1 MKNIS
6 LPEKNVKPPS
16 AYLTEVKTLSDR
28 IVKAQQPI
36 RILDAIKW
44 DDSIKQEFFNSNCKS
59 LPKVTP
65 DYYRNRSL
73 GFDPETKKLEF
84 YQIERDLVRKLGQL
98 NPLSVIM
105 RRICREYK
113 DVVTMLEAR
122 GTPIFSNISQELYGS
137 SQDVF
142 HVGDPSIATLGSMME
157 STLSQLLK
165 LDFLNEEPKT
175 INARDAVTI
184 LNEKIQTLFPGNG
197 LRAMISDGILADSAA
212 GTDYVKLRA
221 DALFNMRDL
230 RVLEVHEIWVHL
242 GTTLNGLAQP
252 YCTFLGK
259 GPPSAT
265 VTQEGLAVLM
275 EILTFS
281 STPNRLMNLINR
293 VRAITLTEEGASF
306 LDIFGFFREKGLDPE
321 ESYTLS
327 SRVFR
332 GSSPD
337 GMPFT
342 KDLTYIKGF
351 VLTYNFMRLAVSTGK
366 PDRIPLLFCGKTM
379 IEDMKVLVDLVEE
392 GTVIAPRFLPPQF
405 TDLMGLSAWLSFSR
419 FMSSMNFKQLEQDYA
434 NVL

>member
-1 MKNIS
+1 MSI
-6 LPEKNVKPPS
+6 KNVKAS
-16 AYLTEVKTLSDR
+16 TYLIEVKALSDR

-44 DDSIKQEFFNSNCKS
+44 DDNIKQEFFKYKCRK
-59 LPKVTP
+59 LPAVTI

-73 GFDPETKKLEF
+73 GFEVAEKKQEF
-84 YQIERDLVRKLGQL
+84 HQIERDLVRKLGQL

-105 RRICREYK
+105 RRICREYQ
-113 DVVTMLEAR
+113 DVVYMLEAR
-122 GTPIFSNISQELYGS
+122 GTPDFSSISQELYGS

-142 HVGDPSIATLGSMME
+142 HVGDPTIAKLGSMME
-157 STLSQLLK
+157 STLSQLLQ
-165 LDFLNEEPKT
+165 LDYLFEEPKT
-175 INARDAVTI
+175 ISAKDAVVI
-184 LNEKIQTLFPGNG
+184 LNEKIESVFPGEG
-197 LRAMISDGILADSAA
+197 LRAMLSDGIVADAAA
-212 GTDYVKLRA
+212 GTDYIKLRA

-275 EILTFS
+275 EIVTFS
-281 STPNRLMNLINR
+281 SSPERLMRLINR
-293 VRAITLTEEGASF
+293 VRAITLVEEGADF
-306 LDIFGFFREKGLDPE
+306 MDVFTFFKDKGLDDE
-321 ESYTLS
+321 ESYIHS

-332 GSSPD
+332 GSSSD

-351 VLTYNFMRLAVSTGK
+351 VLTYNFMRLAVSKGK

-392 GTVIAPRFLPPQF
+392 GTVIAPLFLPPQF
-405 TDLMGLSAWLSFSR
+405 KDLMGLSSWLSFSR
-419 FMSSMNFKQLEQDYA
+419 FMTSLNFRQLEQDYA
-434 NVL
+434 NIL

>member
-1 MKNIS
+1 MSI
-6 LPEKNVKPPS
+6 KNVKAS
-16 AYLTEVKTLSDR
+16 TYLIEVKALSDR
-28 IVKAQQPI
+28 IVRAQQPI

-44 DDSIKQEFFNSNCKS
+44 DDNIKQEFFKYKCRK
-59 LPKVTP
+59 LPAVTI

-73 GFDPETKKLEF
+73 GFEVAEKKQELH
-84 YQIERDLVRKLGQL
+84 QIERDLVRKLGQL

-105 RRICREYK
+105 RRICREYQ
-113 DVVTMLEAR
+113 DVVYMLEAR
-122 GTPIFSNISQELYGS
+122 GTPDFSSISQELYGS

-142 HVGDPSIATLGSMME
+142 HVGDPTIAKLGSMME
-157 STLSQLLK
+157 STLSQLLQ
-165 LDFLNEEPKT
+165 LDYLFEEPKT
-175 INARDAVTI
+175 ISAKDAVVI
-184 LNEKIQTLFPGNG
+184 LNEKIESVFPGEG
-197 LRAMISDGILADSAA
+197 LRAMLSDGIVADAAA
-212 GTDYVKLRA
+212 GTDYIKLRA

-275 EILTFS
+275 EIVTFS
-281 STPNRLMNLINR
+281 SSPERLMRLINR
-293 VRAITLTEEGASF
+293 VRAITLVEEGADF
-306 LDIFGFFREKGLDPE
+306 MDVFTFFKEKGLDDE
-321 ESYTLS
+321 ESYIHS

-332 GSSPD
+332 GSSSD

-351 VLTYNFMRLAVSTGK
+351 VLTYNFMRLAVSKGK

-392 GTVIAPRFLPPQF
+392 GTVIAPLFLPPQF
-405 TDLMGLSAWLSFSR
+405 KDLMGLSSWLSFSR
-419 FMSSMNFKQLEQDYA
+419 FMTSLNFRQLEQDYA
-434 NVL
+434 NIL

>member
-1 MKNIS
+1 MSI
-6 LPEKNVKPPS
+6 KNVKAS
-16 AYLTEVKTLSDR
+16 TYLIEVKALSDR

-44 DDSIKQEFFNSNCKS
+44 DDNIKQEFFKYKCRK
-59 LPKVTP
+59 LPAVTI
-65 DYYRNRSL
+65 DYYRNRPL
-73 GFDPETKKLEF
+73 GFEIAEKKQEF
-84 YQIERDLVRKLGQL
+84 HQIERDLVRKLGQL

-105 RRICREYK
+105 RRICREYQ
-113 DVVTMLEAR
+113 DVVYMLEAR
-122 GTPIFSNISQELYGS
+122 GTPDFSSISQELYGS

-142 HVGDPSIATLGSMME
+142 HVGDPTIAKLGSMME
-157 STLSQLLK
+157 STLSQLLQ
-165 LDFLNEEPKT
+165 LDYLFEEPKT
-175 INARDAVTI
+175 ISAKDAVVI
-184 LNEKIQTLFPGNG
+184 LNEKIESVFPGEG
-197 LRAMISDGILADSAA
+197 LRAMLSDGIVADAAA
-212 GTDYVKLRA
+212 GTDYIKLRA

-275 EILTFS
+275 EIVTFS
-281 STPNRLMNLINR
+281 SSPDRLMRLINR
-293 VRAITLTEEGASF
+293 VRAITLVEEGADFMDVFSF
-306 LDIFGFFREKGLDPE
+306 FKDKGLDDE
-321 ESYTLS
+321 ESYIHS

-332 GSSPD
+332 GSSSD

-351 VLTYNFMRLAVSTGK
+351 VLTYNFMRLAVSKGK

-392 GTVIAPRFLPPQF
+392 GTVIAPLFLPPQF
-405 TDLMGLSAWLSFSR
+405 KDLMGLSSWLSFSR
-419 FMSSMNFKQLEQDYA
+419 FMTSLNFRQLEQDYA
-434 NVL
+434 NIL

>member
-1 MKNIS
+1 MS
-6 LPEKNVKPPS
+6 EKNVKPPS
-16 AYLTEVKTLSDR
+16 AYLKEVKALSDR
-28 IVKAQQPI
+28 ILKAQQPI

-44 DDSIKQEFFNSNCKS
+44 DDSIRQEFFNSDCKS
-59 LPKVTP
+59 PPKVTP
-65 DYYRNRSL
+65 DYYKNRPL
-73 GFDPETKKLEF
+73 GFEPEDKKIEF

-105 RRICREYK
+105 RRICKEYQ
-113 DVVTMLEAR
+113 DVVRMLEAR
-122 GTPIFSNISQELYGS
+122 GMPAFSNISQELYGS

-157 STLSQLLK
+157 STLTQLLK

-175 INARDAVTI
+175 ISAKDAVAI
-184 LNEKIQTLFPGNG
+184 LNEKIQAQFPDNG
-197 LRAMISDGILADSAA
+197 LRAMISDGILADAAA

-221 DALFNMRDL
+221 DAFFNMRDI
-230 RVLEVHEIWVHL
+230 RVLEVHEVWVHL

-293 VRAITLTEEGASF
+293 VRAITLIEEGANF
-306 LDIFGFFREKGLDPE
+306 MDIFNFFIDKGLDRE
-321 ESYTLS
+321 ESYVQS
-327 SRVFR
+327 NRVFR
-332 GSSPD
+332 GSSTD

-351 VLTYNFMRLAVSTGK
+351 VLTYNFMRLAVNKGK

-379 IEDMKVLVDLVEE
+379 LEDMKVLVDLVEE
-392 GTVIAPRFLPPQF
+392 GTVIPPRFLPPQF

>member
-1 MKNIS
+1 MSI
-6 LPEKNVKPPS
+6 KNVKAS
-16 AYLTEVKTLSDR
+16 TYLIEVKALSDR

-44 DDSIKQEFFNSNCKS
+44 DDNIKQEFFKYKCRK
-59 LPKVTP
+59 LPAVTI
-65 DYYRNRSL
+65 DYYRNRPL
-73 GFDPETKKLEF
+73 GFEVAEKKQEF
-84 YQIERDLVRKLGQL
+84 HQIERDLVRKLGQL

-105 RRICREYK
+105 RRICREYQ
-113 DVVTMLEAR
+113 DVVYMLEAR
-122 GTPIFSNISQELYGS
+122 GTPDFSSISQELYGS

-142 HVGDPSIATLGSMME
+142 HVGDPTIAKLGSMME
-157 STLSQLLK
+157 STLSQLLQ
-165 LDFLNEEPKT
+165 LDYLFEEPKT
-175 INARDAVTI
+175 ISAKDAVVI
-184 LNEKIQTLFPGNG
+184 LNEKIESVFPGEG
-197 LRAMISDGILADSAA
+197 LRAMLSDGIVADAAA
-212 GTDYVKLRA
+212 GTDYIKLRA

-265 VTQEGLAVLM
+265 ITQEGLAVLM
-275 EILTFS
+275 EIVTFS
-281 STPNRLMNLINR
+281 SSPERLMRLINR
-293 VRAITLTEEGASF
+293 VRAITLVEEGADF
-306 LDIFGFFREKGLDPE
+306 MDVFTFFKDKGLDDE
-321 ESYTLS
+321 ESYIHS

-332 GSSPD
+332 GSSSD

-351 VLTYNFMRLAVSTGK
+351 VLTYNFMRLAVSKGK

-392 GTVIAPRFLPPQF
+392 GTVIAPLFLPPQF
-405 TDLMGLSAWLSFSR
+405 KDLMGLSSWLSFSR
-419 FMSSMNFKQLEQDYA
+419 FMTSLNFRQLEQDYA
-434 NVL
+434 NIL

>member
-1 MKNIS
+1 MRKKAI
-6 LPEKNVKPPS
+6 KPS
-16 AYLTEVKTLSDR
+16 AYLTEVKALSDR

-44 DDSIKQEFFNSNCKS
+44 DDQIKQAFFESNCKKS
-59 LPKVTP
+59 PIVTP
-65 DYYRNRSL
+65 DYYQKRPL
-73 GFDPETKKLEF
+73 GFDPNEKKHEF
-84 YQIERDLVRKLGQL
+84 YQIERDLMRKLGQL

-105 RRICREYK
+105 RRICKEYL
-113 DVVTMLEAR
+113 DVVRMLEAR
-122 GTPIFSNISQELYGS
+122 GKPTFSNISQELYGS

-142 HVGDPSIATLGSMME
+142 HVGDPTIADLGSMME
-157 STLSQLLK
+157 GTLSQLLQ
-165 LDFLNEEPKT
+165 LDFLVEEPKT
-175 INARDAVTI
+175 INAKDAVDI
-184 LNEKIQTLFPGNG
+184 LNEKIQAVFPGEG
-197 LRAMISDGILADSAA
+197 LRAMLSDGIVADAAA
-212 GTDYVKLRA
+212 GTDYIKLRT

-281 STPNRLMNLINR
+281 STPNRLMRLINR
-293 VRAITLTEEGASF
+293 VRAITLAEEGADF
-306 LDIFGFFREKGLDPE
+306 IDIFDFFRDKGLDKE

-332 GSSPD
+332 GSSSD

-351 VLTYNFMRLAVSTGK
+351 VLTYNFMRLAVNKGK

-405 TDLMGLSAWLSFSR
+405 KDLMGLSSWLSFSR

>member
-1 MKNIS
+1 MRKKAI
-6 LPEKNVKPPS
+6 KPS
-16 AYLTEVKTLSDR
+16 AYLTEVKALSDR

-44 DDSIKQEFFNSNCKS
+44 DDHIKQAFFDSHCLKS
-59 LPKVTP
+59 PIVTP
-65 DYYRNRSL
+65 DYYQKRPL
-73 GFDPETKKLEF
+73 GFDPNDKKQEF
-84 YQIERDLVRKLGQL
+84 YQIERDLMRKLGQL

-105 RRICREYK
+105 RRICKEYL
-113 DVVTMLEAR
+113 DVVRMLEAR
-122 GTPIFSNISQELYGS
+122 GKPTFSNISQELYGS

-142 HVGDPSIATLGSMME
+142 HVGDPTIADLGSMME
-157 STLSQLLK
+157 GTLSQLLK
-165 LDFLNEEPKT
+165 LDFLVEEPKT
-175 INARDAVTI
+175 INAKDAVAI
-184 LNEKIQTLFPGNG
+184 LNEKIQTVFPGEG
-197 LRAMISDGILADSAA
+197 LRAMISDGILADAAA
-212 GTDYVKLRA
+212 GTDYIKLRS

-265 VTQEGLAVLM
+265 ITQEGLAVLM

-281 STPNRLMNLINR
+281 STPNRLMRLINR
-293 VRAITLTEEGASF
+293 VRAITLAEEGADF
-306 LDIFGFFREKGLDPE
+306 MDIFDFFKEKGLDNE

-332 GSSPD
+332 GSSSD

-351 VLTYNFMRLAVSTGK
+351 VLTYNFMRLAVSKGK

-405 TDLMGLSAWLSFSR
+405 KDLMGLSSWLSFSR
-419 FMSSMNFKQLEQDYA
+419 FISSMNFRQLEQDYA

>member
-1 MKNIS
+1 M
-6 LPEKNVKPPS
+6 PQKNVKPPS
-16 AYLTEVKTLSDR
+16 AYLTQVKALSDR

-44 DDSIKQEFFNSNCKS
+44 DESIKQAFFNKNCTT
-59 LPKVTP
+59 LPEVTP
-65 DYYRNRSL
+65 DYYKNRPL
-73 GFDPETKKLEF
+73 GFNPEEKKIEF
-84 YQIERDLVRKLGQL
+84 YQIERDLVRTLGQL

-105 RRICREYK
+105 RRICREYQ
-113 DVVTMLEAR
+113 DVVDMLQAR
-122 GTPIFSNISQELYGS
+122 GTTIFSNISQELYGC

-142 HVGDPSIATLGSMME
+142 HVGDPTIAMLGSMME
-157 STLSQLLK
+157 NTLLQLLK

-175 INARDAVTI
+175 IPAKEAVI
-184 LNEKIQTLFPGNG
+184 LLNEKIQALFPGDG
-197 LRAMISDGILADSAA
+197 LRAMISDGILADAAA

-221 DALFNMRDL
+221 DAYFNMRDL
-230 RVLEVHEIWVHL
+230 RVLEVHEVWVHL

-252 YCTFLGK
+252 YCSFLGK
-259 GPPSAT
+259 GPPSAA

-275 EILTFS
+275 EILTLS
-281 STPNRLMNLINR
+281 STPNRLMTLINR
-293 VRAITLTEEGASF
+293 VRAITLAEEGADF
-306 LDIFGFFREKGLDPE
+306 LEIFRFFLERGLDPE

-337 GMPFT
+337 GLPFT

-351 VLTYNFMRLAVSTGK
+351 VLTYNFIRLAVSKGK

-379 IEDMKVLVDLVEE
+379 LEDMKILADLVEE
-392 GTVIAPRFLPPQF
+392 GTVIPPRFLPPQF
-405 TDLMGLSAWLSFSR
+405 SDLMGLSAWMSFSR

>member
-1 MKNIS
+1 MRKKAI
-6 LPEKNVKPPS
+6 KPS
-16 AYLTEVKTLSDR
+16 AYLTEVKALSDR

-44 DDSIKQEFFNSNCKS
+44 DDQIKQAFFDGNCKKS
-59 LPKVTP
+59 PIVTP
-65 DYYRNRSL
+65 DYYQNRPL
-73 GFDPETKKLEF
+73 GFDPNEKKHEF
-84 YQIERDLVRKLGQL
+84 YQIERDLKRKLGQL

-105 RRICREYK
+105 RRICKEYL
-113 DVVTMLEAR
+113 DVVRMLEAR
-122 GTPIFSNISQELYGS
+122 GKPTFSNISQELYGS

-142 HVGDPSIATLGSMME
+142 HVGDPTIADLGSMME
-157 STLSQLLK
+157 ATLSQLLK
-165 LDFLNEEPKT
+165 LDFLNEEAKT
-175 INARDAVTI
+175 INATDAVAI
-184 LNEKIQTLFPGNG
+184 LNEKIEAVFPGEG
-197 LRAMISDGILADSAA
+197 LRAMLSDGIVADAAA
-212 GTDYVKLRA
+212 GTDYIKLRA

-265 VTQEGLAVLM
+265 ITQEGLAVLM

-281 STPNRLMNLINR
+281 STPNRLMRLINR
-293 VRAITLTEEGASF
+293 VRAITLAEEGADF
-306 LDIFGFFREKGLDPE
+306 MDIFYFFKEKGLDRE

-332 GSSPD
+332 GSSSD

-351 VLTYNFMRLAVSTGK
+351 VLTYNFMRLAVNKGK

-392 GTVIAPRFLPPQF
+392 GTVIAPHFLPPQF
-405 TDLMGLSAWLSFSR
+405 KDLMGLSSWLSFSR
-419 FMSSMNFKQLEQDYA
+419 FMSSMNFRQLEQDYS

>member
-1 MKNIS
+1 MDTKNIELS
-6 LPEKNVKPPS
+6 T
-16 AYLTEVKTLSDR
+16 YLTEVKSLSDR

-36 RILDAIKW
+36 RVLDAIKW
-44 DDSIKQEFFNSNCKS
+44 DDSIKQAFFSSGCKS
-59 LPKVTP
+59 LPSVNAE
-65 DYYRNRSL
+65 YYLQRPL
-73 GFDPETKKLEF
+73 GFDPLEKKQEF
-84 YQIERDLVRKLGQL
+84 HQIERDLARKLGQL

-105 RRICREYK
+105 RRICREYQ
-113 DVVTMLEAR
+113 DVVRMLEAR
-122 GTPIFSNISQELYGS
+122 GTATFSNISQELYGS

-142 HVGDPSIATLGSMME
+142 HVGDPTIAELGSMME
-157 STLSQLLK
+157 GTLQQLVE
-165 LDFLNEEPKT
+165 LDFLAEEPKT
-175 INARDAVTI
+175 INAKDAVAI
-184 LNEKIQTLFPGNG
+184 LNEKIEQVFPGDG
-197 LRAMISDGILADSAA
+197 LRAMISDGIISDAAA

-221 DALFNMRDL
+221 DAFFNMRDL

-242 GTTLNGLAQP
+242 GTTLNGMAQP

-281 STPNRLMNLINR
+281 STPDRLMRLINR
-293 VRAITLTEEGASF
+293 VRAITLAEEGADF
-306 LDIFGFFREKGLDPE
+306 MDIFAFFKAKGLDDD
-321 ESYTLS
+321 ESYTFS

-332 GSSPD
+332 GSSSN

-351 VLTYNFMRLAVSTGK
+351 VLTYNFMRLAVHKGK

-392 GTVIAPRFLPPQF
+392 GTVIPPRFLPPQF
-405 TDLMGLSAWLSFSR
+405 KDLMGLSAWMSFSR
-419 FMSSMNFKQLEQDYA
+419 FMTSLNFRQLEQDYA
-434 NVL
+434 NIL

>member
-1 MKNIS
+1 MSI
-6 LPEKNVKPPS
+6 KNVKAS
-16 AYLTEVKTLSDR
+16 TYLIEVKALSDR
-28 IVKAQQPI
+28 IVRAQQPI

-44 DDSIKQEFFNSNCKS
+44 DDNIKQEFFKYKCRK
-59 LPKVTP
+59 LPAVTIE
-65 DYYRNRSL
+65 YYRNRPL
-73 GFDPETKKLEF
+73 GFEIAEKKQEF
-84 YQIERDLVRKLGQL
+84 HQIERDLVRKLGQL

-105 RRICREYK
+105 RRICREYQ
-113 DVVTMLEAR
+113 DVVYMLEAR
-122 GTPIFSNISQELYGS
+122 GTPDFSSISQELYGS

-142 HVGDPSIATLGSMME
+142 HVGDPTIAKLGSMME
-157 STLSQLLK
+157 STLSQLLQ
-165 LDFLNEEPKT
+165 LDYLFEEPKT
-175 INARDAVTI
+175 ISAKDAVVI
-184 LNEKIQTLFPGNG
+184 LNEKIESVFPGEG
-197 LRAMISDGILADSAA
+197 LRAMLSDGIVADAAA
-212 GTDYVKLRA
+212 GTDYIKLRA

-275 EILTFS
+275 EIVTFS
-281 STPNRLMNLINR
+281 SSPERLMRLINR
-293 VRAITLTEEGASF
+293 VRAITLVEEGADF
-306 LDIFGFFREKGLDPE
+306 MDVFTFFKDKGLDDE
-321 ESYTLS
+321 ESYIHS

-332 GSSPD
+332 GSSSD

-351 VLTYNFMRLAVSTGK
+351 VLTYNFMRLAVSKGK

-392 GTVIAPRFLPPQF
+392 GTVIAPLFLPPQF
-405 TDLMGLSAWLSFSR
+405 KDLMGLSSWLSFSR
-419 FMSSMNFKQLEQDYA
+419 FMTSLNFRQLEQDYA
-434 NVL
+434 NIL

>member
-1 MKNIS
+1 MDNQALKS
-6 LPEKNVKPPS
+6 S
-16 AYLTEVKTLSDR
+16 TYLTEVKILSDR

-44 DDSIKQEFFNSNCKS
+44 DDNIKQAFFKSKCKS
-59 LPKVTP
+59 LPAINAE
-65 DYYRNRSL
+65 YYQQRPL
-73 GFDPETKKLEF
+73 GFEPNEKKQEF
-84 YQIERDLVRKLGQL
+84 HQIERDLVRKLGQL

-105 RRICREYK
+105 RRICREYQ
-113 DVVTMLEAR
+113 DVVYMLEAR
-122 GTPIFSNISQELYGS
+122 GTSTFSNISQELYGS

-142 HVGDPSIATLGSMME
+142 HVGDPTIADLGSMME
-157 STLSQLLK
+157 ATLSELLK
-165 LDFLNEEPKT
+165 LDFLTEEPKT
-175 INARDAVTI
+175 INAKDAVAI
-184 LNEKIQTLFPGNG
+184 LNEKIESVFPGDG
-197 LRAMISDGILADSAA
+197 LRAMISDGIVSDAAA

-221 DALFNMRDL
+221 DALFNIRDL

-242 GTTLNGLAQP
+242 GTTLNGMAQP

-281 STPNRLMNLINR
+281 STPDRLMRLINR
-293 VRAITLTEEGASF
+293 VRAITLAEEGADF
-306 LDIFGFFREKGLDPE
+306 LDIFAFFRAKGLDEE
-321 ESYTLS
+321 ESFAFS

-332 GSSPD
+332 GSCPN

-351 VLTYNFMRLAVSTGK
+351 VLTYNFMRLAVNKGK

-392 GTVIAPRFLPPQF
+392 GTVMPPRFLPPQF
-405 TDLMGLSAWLSFSR
+405 RDLMGLSAWMSFSR
-419 FMSSMNFKQLEQDYA
+419 FMTSLNFRQLEQDYA
-434 NVL
+434 NIL

>member
-1 MKNIS
+1 MNDNPM
-6 LPEKNVKPPS
+6 PEIKVEPPS

-44 DDSIKQEFFNSNCKS
+44 DDSIKQTFFKSNCKA
-59 LPKVTP
+59 LPEVTP
-65 DYYRNRSL
+65 DYYRNRPL
-73 GFDPETKKLEF
+73 GFDPEEKKLEF

-105 RRICREYK
+105 RRICREYQY
-113 DVVTMLEAR
+113 VVDMLEAR
-122 GTPIFSNISQELYGS
+122 GTPTFSNISQELYGS

-157 STLSQLLK
+157 STLAQLLK

-175 INARDAVTI
+175 INARDAVAI
-184 LNEKIQTLFPGNG
+184 LNEKIQSLFPGNG
-197 LRAMISDGILADSAA
+197 LRAMISDGILADAAA
-212 GTDYVKLRA
+212 GTDYVKLRS

-230 RVLEVHEIWVHL
+230 RVFEVHEIWVHL

-293 VRAITLTEEGASF
+293 VRAITLTEEGADF
-306 LDIFGFFREKGLDPE
+306 LDIFTFFREKGLDRE

-327 SRVFR
+327 NRVFR

-351 VLTYNFMRLAVSTGK
+351 VLTYNFMRLAVSKGK

-379 IEDMKVLVDLVEE
+379 LEDMKVLVDLVEE
-392 GTVIAPRFLPPQF
+392 ETVIAPRFLPPQF
-405 TDLMGLSAWLSFSR
+405 SDLMGLSAWLSFSR
-419 FMSSMNFKQLEQDYA
+419 FMSSMNFKQLEQDYS

>member
-1 MKNIS
+1 MTNKIAKS
-6 LPEKNVKPPS
+6 PS
-16 AYLTEVKTLSDR
+16 SYLIEVKTLSDR

-44 DDSIKQEFFNSNCKS
+44 DDGIKQAFFNGQCKI
-59 LPKVTP
+59 PPPV
-65 DYYRNRSL
+65 DGAYYANRPL
-73 GFDPETKKLEF
+73 GFDPVEKKYEF

-105 RRICREYK
+105 RRICREYQ
-113 DVVTMLEAR
+113 DVVDMLTGR
-122 GTPIFSNISQELYGS
+122 GTPLFSNISQELYGS

-142 HVGDPSIATLGSMME
+142 HVGDPTIADLGSMME
-157 STLSQLLK
+157 GTLQQLLK
-165 LDFLNEEPKT
+165 LDFLTEEAKT
-175 INARDAVTI
+175 ITAKDAVAI
-184 LNEKIQTLFPGNG
+184 LNEKIQALFPGDG
-197 LRAMISDGILADSAA
+197 LRAMLSDGILSDAAA
-212 GTDYVKLRA
+212 GTDYIKLRA
-221 DALFNMRDL
+221 DALFNQRDL

-281 STPNRLMNLINR
+281 STPNRLMRLINR
-293 VRAITLTEEGASF
+293 VRAITLVEEGANF
-306 LDIFGFFREKGLDPE
+306 MDIFQFFRERDMSE
-321 ESYTLS
+321 DESYLLS

-332 GSSPD
+332 GSTPE
-337 GMPFT
+337 GLPFT

-351 VLTYNFMRLAVSTGK
+351 VLTYNFMRLAVSKGK

-379 IEDMKVLVDLVEE
+379 LEDMKVLVDLVEE

-419 FMSSMNFKQLEQDYA
+419 FMTSMNFRQLEQDYA

>member
-1 MKNIS
+1 MSI
-6 LPEKNVKPPS
+6 KNVKAS
-16 AYLTEVKTLSDR
+16 TYLIEVKALSDR

-44 DDSIKQEFFNSNCKS
+44 DDNIKQEFFKYKCRK
-59 LPKVTP
+59 LPAVTI
-65 DYYRNRSL
+65 DYYRNRPL
-73 GFDPETKKLEF
+73 GFEIAEKKQEF
-84 YQIERDLVRKLGQL
+84 HQIERDLVRKLGQL

-105 RRICREYK
+105 RRICREYQ
-113 DVVTMLEAR
+113 DVVYMLEAR
-122 GTPIFSNISQELYGS
+122 GTPDFSSISQELYGS

-142 HVGDPSIATLGSMME
+142 HVGDPTIAKLGSMME
-157 STLSQLLK
+157 STLSQLLQ
-165 LDFLNEEPKT
+165 LDYLFEEPKT
-175 INARDAVTI
+175 ISAKDAVVI
-184 LNEKIQTLFPGNG
+184 LNEKIESVFPGEG
-197 LRAMISDGILADSAA
+197 LRAMLSDGIVADAAA
-212 GTDYVKLRA
+212 GTDYIKLRA

-275 EILTFS
+275 EIVTFS
-281 STPNRLMNLINR
+281 SSPERLMRLINR
-293 VRAITLTEEGASF
+293 VRAITLVEEGADF
-306 LDIFGFFREKGLDPE
+306 MDVFTFFKEKGLDDE
-321 ESYTLS
+321 ESYIHS

-332 GSSPD
+332 GSSSD

-351 VLTYNFMRLAVSTGK
+351 VLTYNFMRLAVSKGK

-392 GTVIAPRFLPPQF
+392 GTVIAPLFLPPQF
-405 TDLMGLSAWLSFSR
+405 KDLMGLSSWLSFSR
-419 FMSSMNFKQLEQDYA
+419 FMTSLNFRQLEQDYA
-434 NVL
+434 NIL

>member
-1 MKNIS
+1 M
-6 LPEKNVKPPS
+6 PEKNVKPSS
-16 AYLTEVKTLSDR
+16 AYLTQVKALSDR

-44 DDSIKQEFFNSNCKS
+44 DETIKQAFFNSNCKS
-59 LPKVTP
+59 LPQVTP
-65 DYYRNRSL
+65 DYYKNRPL
-73 GFDPETKKLEF
+73 GFDPEEKKHEF
-84 YQIERDLVRKLGQL
+84 YQIERDLVRTLGQL

-105 RRICREYK
+105 RRICREYQ
-113 DVVTMLEAR
+113 DVVDMLQAR
-122 GTPIFSNISQELYGS
+122 GTLTFSNISQELYGS

-142 HVGDPSIATLGSMME
+142 HIGDPSIAMLGSMME
-157 STLSQLLK
+157 STLLQLLK

-175 INARDAVTI
+175 IPAKEAVI
-184 LNEKIQTLFPGNG
+184 LLNEKIQALFPGDG
-197 LRAMISDGILADSAA
+197 LRAMISDGILADAAA

-221 DALFNMRDL
+221 DAYFNMRDL
-230 RVLEVHEIWVHL
+230 RVFEVHEVWVHL

-252 YCTFLGK
+252 YCSFLGK
-259 GPPSAT
+259 GPPSAA

-275 EILTFS
+275 EILTLS

-293 VRAITLTEEGASF
+293 VRAITLAEEGADF
-306 LDIFGFFREKGLDPE
+306 LDIFLFFLDKGLDRE

-351 VLTYNFMRLAVSTGK
+351 VLTYNFMRLAVSKGK

-379 IEDMKVLVDLVEE
+379 LEDMKVLADLVEE
-392 GTVIAPRFLPPQF
+392 GTVIPPRFLPPQF
-405 TDLMGLSAWLSFSR
+405 ADLMGLSAWMSFSR
-419 FMSSMNFKQLEQDYA
+419 FMSSMSFKQLEQDYA

>member
-1 MKNIS
+1 MSSILHNS
-6 LPEKNVKPPS
+6 VLPPS
-16 AYLTEVKTLSDR
+16 GYLIEVKTLSDR

-44 DDSIKQEFFNSNCKS
+44 DDSIKQAFFKAQCKNMP
-59 LPKVTP
+59 LVNAA
-65 DYYRNRSL
+65 YYTTRPL
-73 GFDPETKKLEF
+73 GFDPAEKKLEF

-105 RRICREYK
+105 RRICREYQ
-113 DVVTMLEAR
+113 DVVTMLEGR
-122 GTPIFSNISQELYGS
+122 GSQTFSNVSQELYGS
-137 SQDVF
+137 SHDVF
-142 HVGDPSIATLGSMME
+142 HVGDPTIADLGSMME
-157 STLSQLLK
+157 STLQQLLK
-165 LDFLNEEPKT
+165 LDFLTEEAKT
-175 INARDAVTI
+175 ITAKDAVVL
-184 LNEKIQTLFPGNG
+184 LNEKIQALFPGDG
-197 LRAMISDGILADSAA
+197 LRAMLSDGILADAAA
-212 GTDYVKLRA
+212 GTDYIKLRA

-281 STPNRLMNLINR
+281 STPNRLMRLINR
-293 VRAITLTEEGASF
+293 VRAITLVENGADF
-306 LDIFGFFREKGLDPE
+306 MDIFRFFREKDMSE
-321 ESYTLS
+321 EDSYLLS

-332 GSSPD
+332 GSTPD
-337 GMPFT
+337 GSPFT

-351 VLTYNFMRLAVSTGK
+351 VLTYNFMRLAVSKGK

-379 IEDMKVLVDLVEE
+379 LEDMKVLADLVEE

-419 FMSSMNFKQLEQDYA
+419 FMTSMNFRQLEQDYA

>member
-1 MKNIS
+1 MSI
-6 LPEKNVKPPS
+6 KNVKPS
-16 AYLTEVKTLSDR
+16 TYLLEVKALSDR
-28 IVKAQQPI
+28 ILQAQQPI

-44 DDSIKQEFFNSNCKS
+44 DDTIKQEFFKNKCRK
-59 LPKVTP
+59 LPAVSI
-65 DYYRNRSL
+65 DYYRNLPL
-73 GFDPETKKLEF
+73 GFEVAEKKQEF

-105 RRICREYK
+105 RRICREYQ
-113 DVVTMLEAR
+113 DVVYMLEAR
-122 GTPIFSNISQELYGS
+122 GTPEFSSISQELYGS

-142 HVGDPSIATLGSMME
+142 HVGDPTIANLGSMME
-157 STLSQLLK
+157 ATLSQLLS
-165 LDFLNEEPKT
+165 LDSLSEEPKT
-175 INARDAVTI
+175 ILAKEAVVI
-184 LNEKIQTLFPGNG
+184 LNEKIENLFPGEG
-197 LRAMISDGILADSAA
+197 LRAMLSDGIIADAAA
-212 GTDYVKLRA
+212 GTDYIKLRA

-230 RVLEVHEIWVHL
+230 RILEVHEIWVHL

-281 STPNRLMNLINR
+281 STPNRLMRLINR
-293 VRAITLTEEGASF
+293 VRAITLVEEGADFMDVFSF
-306 LDIFGFFREKGLDPE
+306 FKDKGLDDE
-321 ESYTLS
+321 ESYMHS

-332 GSSPD
+332 GSSSD

-351 VLTYNFMRLAVSTGK
+351 VLTYNFMRLAVSKGK

-379 IEDMKVLVDLVEE
+379 IEDMKILVDLVEE
-392 GTVIAPRFLPPQF
+392 GTVIAPVFLPPQF
-405 TDLMGLSAWLSFSR
+405 KDLMGLSCWLSFSR
-419 FMSSMNFKQLEQDYA
+419 FMTSLNFRQLEQDYA
-434 NVL
+434 NIL

>member
-1 MKNIS
+1 MSI
-6 LPEKNVKPPS
+6 KNVKAS
-16 AYLTEVKTLSDR
+16 TYLIEVKALSDR

-44 DDSIKQEFFNSNCKS
+44 DDNIKQEFFKYKCRK
-59 LPKVTP
+59 LPAVTI
-65 DYYRNRSL
+65 DYYRNRPL
-73 GFDPETKKLEF
+73 GFEVAEKKQEF
-84 YQIERDLVRKLGQL
+84 HQIERDLVRKLGQL

-105 RRICREYK
+105 RRICREYQ
-113 DVVTMLEAR
+113 DVVYMLEAR
-122 GTPIFSNISQELYGS
+122 GTPDFSSISQELYGS

-142 HVGDPSIATLGSMME
+142 HVGDPTIAKLGSMME
-157 STLSQLLK
+157 STLSQLLQ
-165 LDFLNEEPKT
+165 LDYLFEEPKT
-175 INARDAVTI
+175 ISAKDAVVI
-184 LNEKIQTLFPGNG
+184 LNEKIESVFPGEG
-197 LRAMISDGILADSAA
+197 LRAMLSDGIVADAAA
-212 GTDYVKLRA
+212 GTDYIKLRA

-275 EILTFS
+275 EIVTFS
-281 STPNRLMNLINR
+281 SSPERLMRLINR
-293 VRAITLTEEGASF
+293 VRAITLVEEGADF
-306 LDIFGFFREKGLDPE
+306 MDVFTFFKEKGLDDE
-321 ESYTLS
+321 ESYIHS

-332 GSSPD
+332 GSSSD

-351 VLTYNFMRLAVSTGK
+351 VLTYNFMRLAVSKGK

-379 IEDMKVLVDLVEE
+379 IEDMKVLFDLVEE
-392 GTVIAPRFLPPQF
+392 GTVIAPLFLPPQF
-405 TDLMGLSAWLSFSR
+405 KDLMGLSSWLSFSR
-419 FMSSMNFKQLEQDYA
+419 FMTSLNFRQLEQDYA
-434 NVL
+434 NIL

>member
-1 MKNIS
+1 MPRKS
-6 LPEKNVKPPS
+6 QKTS
-16 AYLTEVKTLSDR
+16 TYLTEVKTLSDR

-44 DDSIKQEFFNSNCKS
+44 DDQIKQSFFDGNCKK
-59 LPKVTP
+59 PPVVTP
-65 DYYRNRSL
+65 DYYQKRSL
-73 GFDPETKKLEF
+73 GFDPSEKKHEF
-84 YQIERDLVRKLGQL
+84 YQIERDLMRKLGQL
-98 NPLSVIM
+98 NPLSVLM
-105 RRICREYK
+105 RRICKEYL
-113 DVVTMLEAR
+113 DVVRMLEAR
-122 GTPIFSNISQELYGS
+122 GRPTFANISQELYGS

-142 HVGDPSIATLGSMME
+142 HVGDPTIANLGSMME
-157 STLSQLLK
+157 ATLSQLLK
-165 LDFLNEEPKT
+165 LDFLIEEPKT
-175 INARDAVTI
+175 INAKDAVAI
-184 LNEKIQTLFPGNG
+184 LNEKIEAVLPGEG
-197 LRAMISDGILADSAA
+197 LRARISDGIVADAAA
-212 GTDYVKLRA
+212 GTDYIKLRA

-252 YCTFLGK
+252 YCSFLGK

-265 VTQEGLAVLM
+265 ITQEGLAVLM

-281 STPNRLMNLINR
+281 STPNRLMRLINR
-293 VRAITLTEEGASF
+293 VRAITLAEEGADF
-306 LDIFGFFREKGLDPE
+306 IDIFNFFRDKGLDKE

-332 GSSPD
+332 GSSSD

-351 VLTYNFMRLAVSTGK
+351 VLTYNFIRLAVSKGK

-379 IEDMKVLVDLVEE
+379 IEDMKVLADLVEE

-405 TDLMGLSAWLSFSR
+405 KDLMGLSSWMSFSR
-419 FMSSMNFKQLEQDYA
+419 FMSSMNFRQLEQDYA

>member
-1 MKNIS
+1 MSKKTI
-6 LPEKNVKPPS
+6 KPS
-16 AYLTEVKTLSDR
+16 AYLTEVKILSDR

-44 DDSIKQEFFNSNCKS
+44 DDNIKQAFFEGKCRK
-59 LPKVTP
+59 PPDVTS
-65 DYYRNRSL
+65 DYYLQRPL
-73 GFDPETKKLEF
+73 GFDPTEKKREF
-84 YQIERDLVRKLGQL
+84 YQIERDLARKLGQL

-105 RRICREYK
+105 RRICREYQS
-113 DVVTMLEAR
+113 VVRMLESR
-122 GTPIFSNISQELYGS
+122 GTPIFSDISQELYGS
-137 SQDVF
+137 SHDVF
-142 HVGDPSIATLGSMME
+142 HVGDPTIADLGSMME
-157 STLSQLLK
+157 ETLSQLLK
-165 LDFLNEEPKT
+165 LDFLIEEPKT
-175 INARDAVTI
+175 ITAKEAVAI
-184 LNEKIQTLFPGNG
+184 LNDRIENLFPGNG
-197 LRAMISDGILADSAA
+197 LRAMISDGIVADAAA
-212 GTDYVKLRA
+212 GTDYVKLRV

-259 GPPSAT
+259 GPPSSA

-281 STPNRLMNLINR
+281 STPNRLMRLINR
-293 VRAITLTEEGASF
+293 VRAITLAEDGADF
-306 LDIFGFFREKGLDPE
+306 MDIFHFFKDKGLDRE
-321 ESYTLS
+321 ESYLLS

-332 GSSPD
+332 GSSAD

-351 VLTYNFMRLAVSTGK
+351 VLTYNFMRLAVSAGK

-379 IEDMKVLVDLVEE
+379 IEDMRVLVDLVEE

-405 TDLMGLSAWLSFSR
+405 KDLMGLSSWLSFSR
-419 FMSSMNFKQLEQDYA
+419 FMSSMSFRQLEQDYA

>member
-1 MKNIS
+1 MSI
-6 LPEKNVKPPS
+6 KNVKAS
-16 AYLTEVKTLSDR
+16 TYLIEVKALSDR

-44 DDSIKQEFFNSNCKS
+44 DDNIKQEFFKYKCRK
-59 LPKVTP
+59 LPAVTI
-65 DYYRNRSL
+65 DYYRNRPL
-73 GFDPETKKLEF
+73 GFEIAEKKQEF
-84 YQIERDLVRKLGQL
+84 HQIERDLVRKLGQL

-105 RRICREYK
+105 RRICREYQ
-113 DVVTMLEAR
+113 DVVYMLEAR
-122 GTPIFSNISQELYGS
+122 GTPDFSSISQELYGS

-142 HVGDPSIATLGSMME
+142 HVGDPTIAKLGSMME
-157 STLSQLLK
+157 STLSQLLQ
-165 LDFLNEEPKT
+165 LDYLFEEPKT
-175 INARDAVTI
+175 ISAKDAVVI
-184 LNEKIQTLFPGNG
+184 LNEKIESVFPGEG
-197 LRAMISDGILADSAA
+197 LRAMLSDGIVADAAA
-212 GTDYVKLRA
+212 GTDYIKLRA

-275 EILTFS
+275 EIVTFS
-281 STPNRLMNLINR
+281 SSPERLMRLINR
-293 VRAITLTEEGASF
+293 VRAITLVEEGADF
-306 LDIFGFFREKGLDPE
+306 MDVFTFFKDKGLDDE
-321 ESYTLS
+321 ESYIHS

-332 GSSPD
+332 GSSSD

-351 VLTYNFMRLAVSTGK
+351 VLTYNFMRLAVSKGK
-366 PDRIPLLFCGKTM
+366 PDRIPLLFCGKTI

-392 GTVIAPRFLPPQF
+392 GTVIAPLFLPPQF
-405 TDLMGLSAWLSFSR
+405 KDLMGLSSWLSFSR
-419 FMSSMNFKQLEQDYA
+419 FMTSLNFRQLEQDYA
-434 NVL
+434 NIL